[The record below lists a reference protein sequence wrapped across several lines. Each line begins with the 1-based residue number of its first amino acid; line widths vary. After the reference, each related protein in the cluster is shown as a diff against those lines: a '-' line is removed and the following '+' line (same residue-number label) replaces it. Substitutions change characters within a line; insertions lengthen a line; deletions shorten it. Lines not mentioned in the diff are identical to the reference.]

1 VVAGFLLKNIVHFP
15 ADAHRVDAPAVT
27 RLGLVAG
34 VLAPLLFIIPAVLV
48 TRYSIT
54 REKHA
59 QTRLELDRRRS
70 AVGLAP
76 APDGESL
83 DLEMAVVPPGATAI

>member
-1 VVAGFLLKNIVHFP
+1 ATI
-15 ADAHRVDAPAVT
+15 T

-34 VLAPLLFIIPAVLV
+34 VLVPLLFVVPAALAM
-48 TRYSIT
+48 RYSIT

-59 QTRLELDRRRS
+59 EIRAELDRRR
-70 AVGLAP
+70 AAAGLAP

-83 DLEMAVVPPGATAI
+83 DLEMALVPPGATAL